1 MAMSE
6 DENQLHFTITYVK
19 TLHLPSMS
27 KKRMLNT
34 VPRGLYA
41 LFLATP
47 SSTLEVKLFAERTS
61 HDDQLVARA
70 EVQLNSFPPDAE
82 SEVSLTP
89 STDSGVTENT
99 VLVFVITASD
109 RFNATHVESMRT
121 SLEVH
126 PKLSKAIGC
135 INLLIKVGMAISE
148 LNPIAK
154 AIMGLVDLVNSGF
167 EGFMERNEDVLQ
179 LLQEV
184 GKVSVLV
191 ADWDDPELDDC
202 RPKQRQVCQELL
214 REIYRC
220 LHLLW
225 TLSEGNLAKRLS
237 DKSIEAIHARREQ
250 LAALFQR
257 MELNQH
263 LDTQVAVF
271 KMSIE
276 VTDLYNHNRIHSLRS
291 AKDAGPT
298 ASKACLQG
306 TRIALLSRIRYWAL
320 DPTSARTLLL
330 HGAAGTGKSAVVYT
344 MARTLQSEAL
354 AVVPFFA
361 FNRSVSNRSS
371 SQLIATWAKHLAQS
385 NTQYLRYLHTL
396 LPAELES
403 SDILDQQDHLL
414 IRGLASGIDDGRPL
428 IFTIDTLDEC
438 PKGEANV
445 VFRAL
450 RELLSRPDLPPF
462 VRFVFTYRSDE
473 DIRSMFSD
481 LPTPAMSIPIDD
493 EDSTREDIRKF
504 IATQLDK
511 PDVMDMIDDVAEA
524 AQTLFECAAVLCREL
539 TARRPRSISA
549 RRDFVRGLKESPGML
564 LYASYHGILKMYF
577 DEEDVQLLKLFRR
590 VMAWIF
596 LVRSPLACLRIM
608 NTGLQ
613 FNICRLPTSF
623 ALNSEVTDLPHKVEK
638 CISPGLRYACMATA
652 HHLRSTLP
660 PSTTTNQQI
669 NATAVRIGSRTV
681 TKPLGM
687 GIAAGA
693 LIYVTSSLGVLW
705 LAIVLVFLCG
715 RYGTLSALLTSP
727 TSSSPLTVECLYPIT
742 ANINKFLFWLEA
754 HSCMETWQDGP
765 GTILPLFLEWITF
778 VADEE
783 LLKTVLDYIKFE
795 KRFREGY
802 MASAPQVYLSGL
814 AFAPRDSIVSRR
826 YRPTFRNLI
835 QASGALD
842 IVWPPSE
849 TVVIPGMSSVHCVTF
864 SPDGARIASGSDDNT
879 IRVWDVATGQQNGE
893 VLVGHAG
900 SVWSVMF
907 SPDGTR
913 IASGSGDK
921 TIRVWDTATGQQV
934 GEPLAGYT
942 ASVLKWDAATGQQVG
957 EALAGHTDLVWS
969 VAFSPD
975 GTRIA
980 SGSDDTTIR
989 VWDAVTGQQVEALV
1003 GHAAVL
1009 SVAFSPDGMCIA
1021 SGSRD
1026 QTIRVWDAATGQQV
1040 GKALAGHTNSV
1051 RSVAFS
1057 PDGMRIVS
1065 GSENIRVWDAAT
1077 VQQVSEALEGHTDSV
1092 WSVAFSPDGTRIAS
1106 GSADETIRV
1115 WEPATGQE
1123 VVRLWRGTQIRSVL
1137 LHSHRVAGSSHRD
1150 LEMEQS
1156 GFGMAAT
1163 GQQVRQRFGGAHN
1176 AVLSVAFSL
1185 DGTAHCLG
1193 I

>member
-41 LFLATP
+41 LLSVGNCASGRYKISSLASEAYTPHPMKFLATP

-428 IFTIDTLDEC
+428 IFTIDALDEC

-727 TSSSPLTVECLYPIT
+727 TSSSPLTSSDVVLEVTFFFSSRTSSYFGSRHTAAWRHGKMDPGQYCLC
-742 ANINKFLFWLEA
+742 
-754 HSCMETWQDGP
+754 S
-765 GTILPLFLEWITF
+765 
-778 VADEE
+778 
-783 LLKTVLDYIKFE
+783 
-795 KRFREGY
+795 
-802 MASAPQVYLSGL
+802 LSG
-814 AFAPRDSIVSRR
+814 
-826 YRPTFRNLI
+826 
-835 QASGALD
+835 
-842 IVWPPSE
+842 
-849 TVVIPGMSSVHCVTF
+849 
-864 SPDGARIASGSDDNT
+864 
-879 IRVWDVATGQQNGE
+879 
-893 VLVGHAG
+893 
-900 SVWSVMF
+900 
-907 SPDGTR
+907 
-913 IASGSGDK
+913 
-921 TIRVWDTATGQQV
+921 
-934 GEPLAGYT
+934 
-942 ASVLKWDAATGQQVG
+942 
-957 EALAGHTDLVWS
+957 
-969 VAFSPD
+969 
-975 GTRIA
+975 
-980 SGSDDTTIR
+980 
-989 VWDAVTGQQVEALV
+989 
-1003 GHAAVL
+1003 
-1009 SVAFSPDGMCIA
+1009 
-1021 SGSRD
+1021 
-1026 QTIRVWDAATGQQV
+1026 
-1040 GKALAGHTNSV
+1040 
-1051 RSVAFS
+1051 
-1057 PDGMRIVS
+1057 
-1065 GSENIRVWDAAT
+1065 
-1077 VQQVSEALEGHTDSV
+1077 
-1092 WSVAFSPDGTRIAS
+1092 
-1106 GSADETIRV
+1106 
-1115 WEPATGQE
+1115 
-1123 VVRLWRGTQIRSVL
+1123 
-1137 LHSHRVAGSSHRD
+1137 SH
-1150 LEMEQS
+1150 L
-1156 GFGMAAT
+1156 
-1163 GQQVRQRFGGAHN
+1163 
-1176 AVLSVAFSL
+1176 
-1185 DGTAHCLG
+1185 
-1193 I
+1193 